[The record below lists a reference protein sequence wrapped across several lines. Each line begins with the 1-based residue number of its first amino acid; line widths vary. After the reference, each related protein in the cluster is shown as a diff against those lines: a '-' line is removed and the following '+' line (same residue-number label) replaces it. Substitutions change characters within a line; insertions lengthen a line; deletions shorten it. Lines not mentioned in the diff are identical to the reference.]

1 VGYDWHSQ
9 VALWLGVCEFSEF
22 CACKGVLPCKSDF
35 VKSAPKFNNSCS
47 NGVLND
53 RDPAV
58 RSEINCAHTHN
69 LNGFQTQKLNQ
80 SILAFRNE
88 WLWYDPICV
97 VHCSCPMWCW
107 NLSTSLKSSCPS
119 RLHISYHW
127 VQLDAYK
134 NSTNPQVVLPQGQL
148 RCTAF
153 QIRSPRQGARRL
165 KQRAEDSYP
174 SKLYYIC
181 YLESQILDVWA
192 VLGVLCLFQSNEE
205 KLYIQDSWMR

>member
-1 VGYDWHSQ
+1 MGYDWHSQ
-9 VALWLGVCEFSEF
+9 VALLGVCEFSEF

-58 RSEINCAHTHN
+58 RSEINCAHTQS
-69 LNGFQTQKLNQ
+69 LNGFQTQNSTKASLRLGMNDSDMIRYVWFTVHAQ
-80 SILAFRNE
+80 CDAEIFQHLSKAPAHHAF
-88 WLWYDPICV
+88 IF
-97 VHCSCPMWCW
+97 
-107 NLSTSLKSSCPS
+107 
-119 RLHISYHW
+119 HIIGS
-127 VQLDAYK
+127 

-205 KLYIQDSWMR
+205 KLYIQDSWMK

>member
-1 VGYDWHSQ
+1 MGYDWHSQ
-9 VALWLGVCEFSEF
+9 VALLGVCEFSEF

-58 RSEINCAHTHN
+58 RSEINCAHTQS

-127 VQLDAYK
+127 VQFYK
-134 NSTNPQVVLPQGQL
+134 PTSCATTGAAPLHGVPDQVSST
-148 RCTAF
+148 RCT
-153 QIRSPRQGARRL
+153 SPETTCRRQL
-165 KQRAEDSYP
+165 
-174 SKLYYIC
+174 SK
-181 YLESQILDVWA
+181 
-192 VLGVLCLFQSNEE
+192 
-205 KLYIQDSWMR
+205 